1 MLAGDDI
8 QFQTPG
14 WDLEVV
20 KAFDMFD
27 DKICMVVPWD
37 GNGKGKGVEH
47 KDKTTPVIVGD
58 EPIGAPHFFVHK
70 NWINTLGYF
79 APPFFWHWYVDSYTQ
94 AVSRKLKRC
103 VLVPYVVVRAK
114 KIFDDTA
121 TKVRQHLNINKRDDY
136 VWSKI
141 QGRYLEADV
150 NALKTFIETFNLK
163 KDL

>member
-1 MLAGDDI
+1 
-8 QFQTPG
+8 
-14 WDLEVV
+14 
-20 KAFDMFD
+20 
-27 DKICMVVPWD
+27 
-37 GNGKGKGVEH
+37 
-47 KDKTTPVIVGD
+47 
-58 EPIGAPHFFVHK
+58 
-70 NWINTLGYF
+70 
-79 APPFFWHWYVDSYTQ
+79 VDSYTQ